1 MRPTTANFQVQIG
14 MLQQFMKE
22 KRNSNAA
29 FASWSFKK
37 ELNFEVGRDYH
48 HLLNEFTYL
57 KNLI

>member
-1 MRPTTANFQVQIG
+1 
-14 MLQQFMKE
+14 MLQQFMKK

-29 FASWSFKK
+29 FPILLQLNKLHWSFKK
-37 ELNFEVGRDYH
+37 KLNFEAGRDYH